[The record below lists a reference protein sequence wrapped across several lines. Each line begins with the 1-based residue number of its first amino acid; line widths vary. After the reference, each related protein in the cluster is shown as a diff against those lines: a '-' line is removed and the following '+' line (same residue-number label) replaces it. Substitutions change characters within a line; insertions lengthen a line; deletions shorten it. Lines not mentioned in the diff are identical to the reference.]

1 MVLLYFS
8 CTHDLNKLFSFLF
21 YFFLIFI
28 FFIENKVVF
37 ILVVLRMILIFS
49 SSDKSAK
56 FLSYKYVPGPDR
68 VVGFLI
74 FK

>member
-8 CTHDLNKLFSFLF
+8 CTHDLNKLFSFIYLF
-21 YFFLIFI
+21 IYL
-28 FFIENKVVF
+28 FIENKVVF